1 MSALPERLF
10 PPDQLPEASQL
21 SALSVVQLNTVEPL
35 YAKFKGLA
43 DKFTTG
49 PATGAFTVMSTWSF
63 AVPPEPVQERLKS
76 VFEVKASIVVE
87 PEVALF
93 PDQPP
98 DAVQLL
104 ALVLLQVKVVEP
116 W

>member
-1 MSALPERLF
+1 MFVLPERLF

-116 W
+116 L